1 MFSKL
6 QLVVG
11 SIRKLKRAWLVKLRY
26 SLIVWIERSS
36 HPKISIHLLS
46 LNSTASLTKVYLQ
59 TGIIV
64 WMVPSRYL
72 CSRRIQYPR
81 GRSSRQDNLWL
92 EPKQIIW
99 YRQEQLSW
107 RIVRTTLLRTKISS
121 GCPVSQWRLTVQRS
135 LRNWYFIGR
144 SRGAKV
150 ARKLLIIH
158 SIVFWNWIRMM
169 ELHKIITLLIK
180 VQVILTMPRA
190 SIISRPCRWLFT
202 IAKTNY
208 FWNKKQEE
216 LEFLV

>member
-11 SIRKLKRAWLVKLRY
+11 STRKFKRAWLAKSRY

-46 LNSTASLTKVYLQ
+46 LSSTASLTKVYLQ

-64 WMVPSRYL
+64 SMVPSRYL
-72 CSRRIQYPR
+72 FPRRIQYPR
-81 GRSSRQDNLWL
+81 GRSRRQDHLWL

-99 YRQEQLSW
+99 YPQEQLSW
-107 RIVRTTLLRTKISS
+107 PIVRTMLLRTKISS
-121 GCPVSQWRLTVQRS
+121 GCRVSQWRLTVQRS

-180 VQVILTMPRA
+180 V
-190 SIISRPCRWLFT
+190 
-202 IAKTNY
+202 
-208 FWNKKQEE
+208 
-216 LEFLV
+216 